1 MTGRLGQAGL
11 DGSATVAISLDGKGS
26 AVGTGGTLSGQ
37 INADGELAGQISGR
51 GPDLSLLLPAPA
63 RPWQADGQV
72 KAGSGLVIAQDLEL
86 DIGGA
91 PARGAVAVRL
101 LPQLR
106 LDAALATSQ
115 LDLDAWLAPLLR
127 EGHPTLPTGIELSAD
142 AAQLAGGTLHQLRT
156 GFEFTETGL
165 TLREAEAVLP
175 GNATL
180 HLTGRLA
187 DGRFA
192 GDARLSAP
200 DMQQTLAW
208 LRPRAPA
215 LIDAIPQGALKT
227 ALLSAAVT
235 AEAGNLTFGN
245 LTGDANG
252 AAVSGDMALRG
263 GERPALAADLVVAG
277 PVLDPWLPN
286 TPPAGLADAATRLTN
301 LPNRFAGF
309 DADVTLTASKPVW
322 HGITLGQ
329 LTIEARCN
337 GGTLDIAPRHAD
349 GPGHLGRADGKH
361 LRRVAGSPMAGWMC
375 RWDTP
380 SGWTTPCLP
389 GGRSA
394 MRCSTA
400 PSPWVRW

>member
-63 RPWQADGQV
+63 RPWRADGQV

-115 LDLDAWLAPLLR
+115 LDLDAWLAPLVR
-127 EGHPTLPTGIELSAD
+127 EGQPPLPTGIELSAD
-142 AAQLAGGTLHQLRT
+142 AAQLAGGTLHHLRT
-156 GFEFTETGL
+156 GFEFSQNGL

-192 GDARLSAP
+192 GDARLVGAGHAA
-200 DMQQTLAW
+200 DAGLAAAA
-208 LRPRAPA
+208 RPCPHRRDPA
-215 LIDAIPQGALKT
+215 RRPED
-227 ALLSAAVT
+227 
-235 AEAGNLTFGN
+235 
-245 LTGDANG
+245 G
-252 AAVSGDMALRG
+252 AAVR
-263 GERPALAADLVVAG
+263 R
-277 PVLDPWLPN
+277 
-286 TPPAGLADAATRLTN
+286 
-301 LPNRFAGF
+301 
-309 DADVTLTASKPVW
+309 
-322 HGITLGQ
+322 
-329 LTIEARCN
+329 
-337 GGTLDIAPRHAD
+337 
-349 GPGHLGRADGKH
+349 
-361 LRRVAGSPMAGWMC
+361 RRVGGGQFDVRQPDGRRERGSG
-375 RWDTP
+375 
-380 SGWTTPCLP
+380 
-389 GGRSA
+389 
-394 MRCSTA
+394 
-400 PSPWVRW
+400 VRRHGAARR